1 VSLCR
6 SKTSSSDKCLECP
19 QQQPSK
25 LAWRPHRTG
34 SVASTFDA
42 DRPLRDATQ
51 PNKNWK
57 ISTHPNPWVNLTHG
71 QLWYKHAPVA
81 IQPAS
86 PSQTAP
92 RLWSHAQPNSVTFFN
107 VQLIGTCPPIWGI
120 WTQCITWFLGPTRV
134 CRSGISIGSA
144 VLAGL
149 RGRSHI
155 INRTRG
161 SRSRG
166 RVTDFVILCY
176 NRGGGYLRQ
185 CYIQSVKWRH
195 RIYGQDTIAILWV

>member
-25 LAWRPHRTG
+25 LAWRPHRTS

-92 RLWSHAQPNSVTFFN
+92 RLWSHAQPNSATFSTCNWSEHVPQYGGSKPN
-107 VQLIGTCPPIWGI
+107 VSHGS
-120 WTQCITWFLGPTRV
+120 LGPRESAAVATR
-134 CRSGISIGSA
+134 SA
-144 VLAGL
+144 
-149 RGRSHI
+149 RPF
-155 INRTRG
+155 
-161 SRSRG
+161 SR
-166 RVTDFVILCY
+166 
-176 NRGGGYLRQ
+176 
-185 CYIQSVKWRH
+185 
-195 RIYGQDTIAILWV
+195 A

>member
-1 VSLCR
+1 MSLCS
-6 SKTSSSDKCLECP
+6 SKRSSSDKCLECP
-19 QQQPSK
+19 QQQLSK

-42 DRPLRDATQ
+42 DRPIRDATQ

-57 ISTHPNPWVNLTHG
+57 ISIHPNPWVNLTHG

-92 RLWSHAQPNSVTFFN
+92 RLWSHAQPNSATFFN
-107 VQLIGTCPPIWGI
+107 GQLIGTCPPIWGI

-134 CRSGISIGSA
+134 WRSGISIGSA

-149 RGRSHI
+149 TYYKPH
-155 INRTRG
+155 
-161 SRSRG
+161 
-166 RVTDFVILCY
+166 
-176 NRGGGYLRQ
+176 
-185 CYIQSVKWRH
+185 
-195 RIYGQDTIAILWV
+195 